1 MGIRKKIS
9 LLILSMVLLTLPALA
24 GVNSSVSAH
33 TSPQRVFSQKA
44 HTSPTA
50 SQVLLLFSNIHLSLP
65 DYLSFE
71 TEETLLPKICKQ
83 KKKYKR
89 IIPGSSTLRP
99 PVRDVDIIPQNIYI
113 KETYS
118 KPFFI
123 SPLHRFLFRLTPF

>member
-1 MGIRKKIS
+1 
-9 LLILSMVLLTLPALA
+9 MVLLTLPALA
-24 GVNSSVSAH
+24 GVTKPAAAPVAANRIF
-33 TSPQRVFSQKA
+33 PQKA
-44 HTSPTA
+44 HPSATA
-50 SQVLLLFSNIHLSLP
+50 SQVLHFFGNIHLSLP

-71 TEETLLPKICKQ
+71 TEETLVPKICKQ

-89 IIPGSSTLRP
+89 ILTGSSTLRP

>member
-33 TSPQRVFSQKA
+33 TSPQRVSSQKA
-44 HTSPTA
+44 HTAPTP
-50 SQVLLLFSNIHLSLP
+50 SQLLLLFSNIHLSLP